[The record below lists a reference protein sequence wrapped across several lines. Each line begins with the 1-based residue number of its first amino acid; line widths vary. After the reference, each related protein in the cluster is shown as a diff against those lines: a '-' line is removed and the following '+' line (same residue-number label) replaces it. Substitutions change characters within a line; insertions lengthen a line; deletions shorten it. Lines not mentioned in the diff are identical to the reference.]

1 MFGFGKFSKEEKKA
15 LDVIGQSIHFQ
26 TSSAIKDSS
35 SGTILNNQNE
45 SLFLSGY
52 LNGFLEKV
60 FSDFQSDDMY
70 LLEKDR
76 MQEMG
81 EYVLKGSLPTYVKH
95 YMDITDGLDT
105 FINLPYYGLG
115 YESGVMD
122 GVNLSVGETPVELL
136 KLLTGK
142 EDELIANED
151 Y

>member
-26 TSSAIKDSS
+26 TSSAIKESS

-60 FSDFQSDDMY
+60 FSDFQSDDMS

-81 EYVLKGSLPTYVKH
+81 EYVFKGSLPTYVKH
-95 YMDITDGLDT
+95 YKDITEGVDKFGD
-105 FINLPYYGLG
+105 FPYYKLG

-122 GVNLSVGETPVELL
+122 GVNLSYGETPVELL